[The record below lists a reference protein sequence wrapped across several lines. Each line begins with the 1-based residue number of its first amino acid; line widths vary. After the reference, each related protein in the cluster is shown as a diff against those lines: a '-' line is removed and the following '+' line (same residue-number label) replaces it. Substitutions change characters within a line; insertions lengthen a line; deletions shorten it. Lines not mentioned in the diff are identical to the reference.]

1 MTFHTPFL
9 VFRLLSS
16 SVFLPC
22 PSLVR
27 VSYICPSISPSDHRI
42 RLSSSLSLS
51 HPSAPWQGSLFAAL
65 VSAVTPGHLLA
76 SGDVE
81 PGASDEREHKATFA
95 STHQHDLL
103 YFHLPETLTISVFFT
118 VEWYSIMICTECSFP
133 IRWLKDVKVVS
144 TS

>member
-9 VFRLLSS
+9 VFPLLSS
-16 SVFLPC
+16 SVFPPC

-42 RLSSSLSLS
+42 RLSSSLLLS
-51 HPSAPWQGSLFAAL
+51 HPCTLARSLFAAL